1 MSKHPKHAPPTP
13 YLAPRTPHPAPR
25 ISPHLI
31 CCGVLFA
38 SKVTAYYFATVCLF
52 LKITLYLLQKNNQ
65 PKIKSEYFGKYS
77 FNMNTLI
84 IYPNSENQYFLL
96 KSLLA
101 EMKIKFIDTPNET
114 TEIEL
119 TNYQKEIL
127 TERLNSAKQGNTKS
141 RDEARKVFSVCLK

>member
-1 MSKHPKHAPPTP
+1 M
-13 YLAPRTPHPAPR
+13 
-25 ISPHLI
+25 
-31 CCGVLFA
+31 
-38 SKVTAYYFATVCLF
+38 
-52 LKITLYLLQKNNQ
+52 LQKNNQ
-65 PKIKSEYFGKYS
+65 PKIKSEYSGKYS
-77 FNMNTLI
+77 FNMNTLT

-96 KSLLA
+96 RNLLE